1 MQFSCRKG
9 TTIFHAKI
17 RSVMESFR
25 KRKTN
30 QTSEKQY
37 IHYIKGTYPPWK
49 LSEKAA

>member
-9 TTIFHAKI
+9 TTIFHAKN

-25 KRKTN
+25 KQKTN
-30 QTSEKQY
+30 QASDKQD

-49 LSEKAA
+49 LSEKTA